1 MNIGDCIDYRGNK
14 YGVVSE
20 FLDGTYIGA
29 IARCVNDTDFYCAFV
44 QDFQMK
50 EYGVL
55 QFEYD
60 YHPSVEDVISD
71 YVNYVSEMEINK
83 HI

>member
-1 MNIGDCIDYRGNK
+1 MINEYVNYHGNK
-14 YGVVSE
+14 YCIIEE
-20 FLDGTYIGA
+20 FLDGLYYGF
-29 IARCVNDTDFYCAFV
+29 IARCVNDSDFYCAYV

-60 YHPSVEDVISD
+60 YHPSVGNVISD